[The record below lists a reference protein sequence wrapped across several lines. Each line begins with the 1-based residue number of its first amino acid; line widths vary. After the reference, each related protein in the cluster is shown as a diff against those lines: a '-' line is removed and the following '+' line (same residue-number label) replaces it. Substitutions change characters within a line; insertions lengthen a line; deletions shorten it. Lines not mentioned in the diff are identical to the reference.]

1 METKLSLIKNYVL
14 GIGMPILFIIVVW
27 WAYKTVWP
35 DLAPIANIVTQG
47 WKGEDEET
55 EDDVHL
61 TRLFILMGVSFILL
75 FISPGCVISLWAL
88 IVLCVAIW
96 SWPFTFKE
104 LEIGGF
110 LLIGIILVFGSALKG
125 IFNK

>member
-27 WAYKTVWP
+27 WAYKAVWP
-35 DLAPIANIVTQG
+35 DLAPIANIATKEWTKQE
-47 WKGEDEET
+47 GETT
-55 EDDVHL
+55 EDVHL
-61 TRLFILMGVSFILL
+61 GRLILLMGISFILL

-110 LLIGIILVFGSALKG
+110 LLVGIILVFGSAVSG
-125 IFNK
+125 IFKK